1 MGRILGV
8 DLGAQRVG
16 LALSDPL
23 RTFGSPLAT
32 IPFVSEKSLGERI
45 ARLCAER
52 GVDLVVIGMPYQA
65 DGTEGKGCARARTIA
80 GILETRGLATALQ
93 DETLTS
99 RDAEAALR
107 EAGKNRRKAREAVDR
122 IAASLILRDYL
133 DHAAGSRKTHA

>member
-1 MGRILGV
+1 VGRILGV
-8 DLGAQRVG
+8 DLGARRVG

-32 IPFVSEKSLGERI
+32 VPFVSEKTLGERI
-45 ARLCAER
+45 VRLCAEH
-52 GVDLVVIGMPYQA
+52 GADLVVIGMPFQE
-65 DGTEGKGCARARTIA
+65 DGTEGDGCARARRIA
-80 GILETRGLATALQ
+80 KMLEARGIATALQ

-107 EAGKNRRKAREAVDR
+107 ETGKTRRTAREAVDR

-133 DHAAGSRKTHA
+133 ARAAGRD

>member
-1 MGRILGV
+1 VGRILAV
-8 DLGAQRVG
+8 DLGARRVG

-32 IPFVSEKSLGERI
+32 IPFISEKALAEE
-45 ARLCAER
+45 LTLVCAEH
-52 GVDLVVIGMPYQA
+52 GADLVVLGMPYEA
-65 DGTEGKGCARARTIA
+65 DGSEGDGCARARRISQRLKEQ
-80 GILETRGLATALQ
+80 GLETALQ

-107 EAGKNRRKAREAVDR
+107 ETGKTRRTAREAVDR

-133 DHAAGSRKTHA
+133 AEAARTNNSDA

>member
-8 DLGAQRVG
+8 DLGARRVG

-32 IPFVSEKSLGERI
+32 IPFVSEKSLEEKV
-45 ARLCAER
+45 AQLCAEH

-65 DGTEGKGCARARTIA
+65 DGSEGAGCARARRMA
-80 GILETRGLATALQ
+80 QRLEARGLATALQ

-99 RDAEAALR
+99 RDAEDALR
-107 EAGKNRRKAREAVDR
+107 ETGKTRRTAKEAVDR

-133 DHAAGSRKTHA
+133 AQSARADHPHA